1 MHTLPR
7 AGGWAAELVVVIICV
22 SRPVTLVIDVT
33 VVTAQR
39 GVSLAASSGRGAR
52 TAFCLQGA
60 GSEPGPGSCVCSLP
74 PGLIMWSGARA
85 PVHGRPSWPQ
95 RHRPPPPGHGP
106 DASNPGASA
115 LPRRLEYLH
124 QKRSRVTS
132 EAERQ
137 VLEKQSR
144 EAEKEVRDIR

>member
-85 PVHGRPSWPQ
+85 PVHGEAELAPET
-95 RHRPPPPGHGP
+95 PPPAPGTRP
-106 DASNPGASA
+106 
-115 LPRRLEYLH
+115 
-124 QKRSRVTS
+124 
-132 EAERQ
+132 
-137 VLEKQSR
+137 
-144 EAEKEVRDIR
+144 